1 MTDTLTGT
9 YNPYIVV
16 VSALVAVLASY
27 TALQLAA
34 QVTASSSDSGAG
46 CGSPTELR
54 LKDHVNFANFL
65 GKLSPVPKINCWEK

>member
-34 QVTASSSDSGAG
+34 QLTAARGAD
-46 CGSPTELR
+46 R
-54 LKDHVNFANFL
+54 Q
-65 GKLSPVPKINCWEK
+65 LS

>member
-34 QVTASSSDSGAG
+34 QDSGAG
-46 CGSPTELR
+46 CGSPTELS
-54 LKDHVNFANFL
+54 LKDHVNFAKFL
-65 GKLSPVPKINCWEK
+65 GILSPVPKINCWEK